1 MSKLYAGTAL
11 AMVLAFLGGTYAFV
25 EYKKAGS
32 AFADCGAGQ
41 AAGGDI
47 GGPFSLIDE
56 AGKTVTDADVITK
69 PTLVYFGYTFCPDVC
84 PLDAA
89 RNAEAVDIL
98 QDQGLTVTPVFIT
111 IDPERDTPQVLAEFT
126 DNVHPTMVGLTGSLE
141 QVKAVSAT
149 YKTYFKKQTTDNPY
163 YLMDHSSFTYL
174 MLPKL
179 GFVDFYTRD
188 DTAEKIAEHTACII
202 SRT

>member
-1 MSKLYAGTAL
+1 MAKLYAGA
-11 AMVLAFLGGTYAFV
+11 AMASVLVFLGGSYALIQ
-25 EYKKAGS
+25 YQNAGN

-47 GGPFSLIDE
+47 GGPFTLIDE
-56 AGKTVTDADVITK
+56 TGKTVTDVDVISK

-89 RNAEAVDIL
+89 RNAQAVDIL
-98 QDQGLTVTPVFIT
+98 EEQGLDVGQIFIT
-111 IDPERDTPQVLAEFT
+111 IDPERDTPEVLAEFT
-126 DNVHPTMVGLTGSLE
+126 DSVHPLLIGLTGSIE
-141 QVKAVSAT
+141 QVKAASAA
-149 YKTYFKKQTTDNPY
+149 YKTYFKKQDPAEEY
-163 YLMDHSSFTYL
+163 YLMDHTSFTYL

-179 GFVDFYTRD
+179 GFVDFYTRE

-202 SRT
+202 SKI